1 MRAASSK
8 EIKDELGRRS
18 PKELLDLVLRLA
30 RFKKENKELLTYLLF
45 EIEDEWAY
53 VQSIKAL
60 MDVQFE
66 EINRKNY
73 YFIKKG
79 MRKTLREIKKYI
91 RYSNAKET
99 EVEILIYFCQKVQQ
113 FSPTYKRSRVITNMY
128 DRQLKLIESRLGKLH
143 EDLQFDYKE
152 GVEGLRRG

>member
-1 MRAASSK
+1 M
-8 EIKDELGRRS
+8 GRRS